1 VLWLFYKILINQ
13 EEEKMT
19 TTGKLLDMAKKMAE
33 AAAAKAI
40 EIDVPMV
47 IVVCDASGNTVLF
60 NRMED
65 SLLASMDIATNKAYT
80 AVALKMG
87 TDQAADLAKES
98 GQLFG
103 IASCDKGR
111 MVVFGGGFPIF
122 EGDKI
127 IGGIGVSGGSVADD
141 MIVAQA
147 GLDALK

>member
-1 VLWLFYKILINQ
+1 
-13 EEEKMT
+13 MT

-47 IVVCDASGNTVLF
+47 IVISDASGNMVLF

>member
-1 VLWLFYKILINQ
+1 
-13 EEEKMT
+13 MT

-40 EIDVPMV
+40 AIDVPMV
-47 IVVCDASGNTVLF
+47 IVICDASGNMVLF

-111 MVVFGGGFPIF
+111 MVVFGGGFPIY

-127 IGGIGVSGGSVADD
+127 IGGIGVSGGSVAED
-141 MIVAQA
+141 MSVAQA
-147 GLDALK
+147 GLDVLK

>member
-1 VLWLFYKILINQ
+1 
-13 EEEKMT
+13 MT

-40 EIDVPMV
+40 AIDVPMV
-47 IVVCDASGNTVLF
+47 IVICDASGNTVLF

-111 MVVFGGGFPIF
+111 MVVFGGGFPIY

-127 IGGIGVSGGSVADD
+127 IGGIGVSGGSVAED
-141 MIVAQA
+141 MSVAQA
-147 GLDALK
+147 GLDVLK

>member
-1 VLWLFYKILINQ
+1 
-13 EEEKMT
+13 MT

-33 AAAAKAI
+33 AAAVKAI

-47 IVVCDASGNTVLF
+47 IVVCDANGNMVLY

-80 AVALKMG
+80 AVALKMS
-87 TDQAADLAKES
+87 TDKLADLAKES

-111 MVVFGGGFPIF
+111 MVVFGGGFPII
-122 EGDKI
+122 ENGRI
-127 IGGIGVSGGSVADD
+127 IAGIGVSGGSVEED
-141 MIVAQA
+141 MSVAQA

>member
-1 VLWLFYKILINQ
+1 
-13 EEEKMT
+13 
-19 TTGKLLDMAKKMAE
+19 
-33 AAAAKAI
+33 
-40 EIDVPMV
+40 
-47 IVVCDASGNTVLF
+47 
-60 NRMED
+60 MED

-103 IASCDKGR
+103 LASCEKGR
-111 MVVFGGGFPIF
+111 MVVFGGGFPIY

-127 IGGIGVSGGSVADD
+127 IGGIGVSGGSVAED
-141 MIVAQA
+141 MTVAQA

>member
-1 VLWLFYKILINQ
+1 VLWLFCRILINQ

-127 IGGIGVSGGSVADD
+127 IGGIGVSGGSVAED
-141 MIVAQA
+141 MTVAQA